1 MFQNLIQIDRESD
14 KPIFRQLADQ
24 LIEQIREGLLPA
36 ETKLPGTRK
45 LADLWGLHR
54 KTVIAAIDELVLGGW
69 LETLPGR
76 GTYVAAKIEILPAD
90 FQKEKTVG
98 NRATLPKVPDTLS
111 RKLRLTTEKFRL
123 DDGLPDPRLAPSAEL
138 LRAYKTAMNQGN
150 IFLKYAYGET
160 LGNSFLREVL
170 AEYLN
175 SSRGMNI
182 SKDQI
187 LITRGVTQALY
198 LFIQGFVK
206 QGQKVVVPELNWE
219 SANVNFIHH
228 GAELIKVKIDEE
240 GLDTDHLEEL
250 CKVNDISVLY
260 ITPHHQYP
268 TTVIM
273 PAYRRVKLIQLAR
286 QYGFYVFEDD
296 YDYDF
301 HYSSHPLMPLASAEH
316 GDYVFYTGSF
326 TKAISPVFRVGYLV
340 AHRDQVDFLARIRR
354 LVDRQGDTILELAI
368 AELMQLGLIQRAL
381 KKNKRIYEQR
391 RDYFSSLLE
400 SELSSVLSFKKP
412 EGGMSVWGLFDE
424 KIDIPEL
431 SKKAHLN
438 DLYFQDGAQ
447 FDASGQKINATRV
460 GFASSNETEL
470 EQSVEILKRLIRI

>member
-1 MFQNLIQIDRESD
+1 MFQNLIQIDRELD

-36 ETKLPGTRK
+36 ETKLPGTRR
-45 LADLWGLHR
+45 LAELWGLHR
-54 KTVIAAIDELVLGGW
+54 KTVIAAIDELVIGGW
-69 LETLPGR
+69 LETLPGK
-76 GTYVAAKIEILPAD
+76 GTYVAAKIEISPTG
-90 FQKEKTVG
+90 FQNEKSVG
-98 NRATLPKVPDTLS
+98 LRATLPLVPDTLS

-138 LRAYKTAMNQGN
+138 LRAYKTAMTQGN

-170 AEYLN
+170 SDYLN

-182 SKDQI
+182 SKEQV

-206 QGQKVVVPELNWE
+206 SGQKVAVPELNWE
-219 SANVNFIHH
+219 SANVNFLHH
-228 GAELIKVKIDEE
+228 GAELLKVKVDGE
-240 GLDTDHLEEL
+240 GLNTDHLEEL
-250 CKVNDISVLY
+250 CKVHDISVLY
-260 ITPHHQYP
+260 VTPHHQYP

-273 PAYRRVKLIQLAR
+273 PAYRRLKLIQLAR
-286 QYGFYVFEDD
+286 KYGFYIFEDD

-326 TKAISPVFRVGYLV
+326 TKAISPVFRVGYLI
-340 AHRDQVDFLARIRR
+340 AHQDQVDLLARIRR
-354 LVDRQGDTILELAI
+354 VVDRQGDTILELAI
-368 AELMQLGLIQRAL
+368 AELMQLGLIQRSL

-391 RDYFSSLLE
+391 RDFFSSLME
-400 SELSSVLSFKKP
+400 SELSSVLTFKKP
-412 EGGMSVWGLFDE
+412 EGGMSVWGIFE
-424 KIDIPEL
+424 KDIDIPDL
-431 SKKAHLN
+431 SRKAHLN

-447 FDASGQKINATRV
+447 FDASGQKINATRM
-460 GFASSNETEL
+460 GFASSNEDEL
-470 EQSVEILKRLIRI
+470 EKSIAILKKLTGA